1 MTSEINLSAHQTS
14 VLQTTSLTLTC
25 DHPISHL
32 GPTLLLFA
40 GNERMMVSGICDL
53 RTLNDA
59 SIDDNPAQALKQIS
73 KLSLMNHS
81 PNKKRGLVSIIANE
95 SIR

>member
-1 MTSEINLSAHQTS
+1 MTSEIHLPAYQSS

-40 GNERMMVSGICDL
+40 GNERNLVSGTCDL
-53 RTLNDA
+53 RALYDA
-59 SIDDNPAQALKQIS
+59 NMLDNPAQAVKQ
-73 KLSLMNHS
+73 
-81 PNKKRGLVSIIANE
+81 V
-95 SIR
+95 

>member
-1 MTSEINLSAHQTS
+1 MTSEINPSAHQTS

-40 GNERMMVSGICDL
+40 GNERNLVSGTCDL
-53 RTLNDA
+53 RALNDA
-59 SIDDNPAQALKQIS
+59 NKHDNPAK
-73 KLSLMNHS
+73 
-81 PNKKRGLVSIIANE
+81 SI
-95 SIR
+95 

>member
-1 MTSEINLSAHQTS
+1 MTSEINPSAHQTS

-40 GNERMMVSGICDL
+40 GNERILVSGTCDL
-53 RTLNDA
+53 RALNDA
-59 SIDDNPAQALKQIS
+59 NMLAIPQEHVKQIKTVTEDS
-73 KLSLMNHS
+73 FDF
-81 PNKKRGLVSIIANE
+81 KR
-95 SIR
+95 